1 MVRALLAASA
11 CRVAAH
17 LATRRVML
25 FARFSHGYARAV
37 GCARWH
43 GAQARRADRT
53 AERTEARSTDL
64 DKQID
69 SLAQRIKEREPFL
82 KEAQRQGDSWKAGN
96 LGVAQARDKGWGT
109 HVTPTGRS
117 MAPFAAAEFF
127 YIKAAANSSMPV
139 PPIGT
144 NRDRVGMVTGSGN
157 PNVLEE
163 AAAAKPYG
171 RAKDGPAWREGL
183 RNGTQPM
190 DLPGNS
196 NRRNMRSRRSV
207 TY

>member
-69 SLAQRIKEREPFL
+69 LAQRIKEREPFL

-96 LGVAQARDKGWGT
+96 LGVAQARDKGCNAN
-109 HVTPTGRS
+109 RS
-117 MAPFAAAEFF
+117 VDGALRSGGIF

>member
-1 MVRALLAASA
+1 M
-11 CRVAAH
+11 
-17 LATRRVML
+17 
-25 FARFSHGYARAV
+25 SH
-37 GCARWH
+37 
-43 GAQARRADRT
+43 RT
-53 AERTEARSTDL
+53 
-64 DKQID
+64 
-69 SLAQRIKEREPFL
+69 
-82 KEAQRQGDSWKAGN
+82 
-96 LGVAQARDKGWGT
+96 RDKGL
-109 HVTPTGRS
+109 VRS
-117 MAPFAAAEFF
+117 LNDARNANRPVDGALRSGGIF
-127 YIKAAANSSMPV
+127 YIKAAANFSMPV